1 MLKRKIPSTIYYIF
15 ILLLVLFLFDRIGA
29 FKWIRR
35 GVEKGLI
42 IPIKESLFRWQ
53 RSLKK
58 DLNGCGLSSESQ
70 IAELKMR
77 ILSLQ
82 KENEDQKRLL
92 SLQLPKDWKFIEA
105 KVIEVTNETLVLNA
119 GRQNGVKEGMTLIF
133 GNTYLGKVFSVSE
146 NMSIVHLPSF
156 PEEKSV
162 AFVVL
167 EGESRVTVGRGLLV
181 GFGLG
186 KMKLEQIF
194 LTENIKT
201 KDLVQINIEGGDLL
215 VGKIDEIIEK
225 KGEAFKSAAG
235 KNLYNPE
242 ELGTVFLIN
251 GRI

>member
-1 MLKRKIPSTIYYIF
+1 MFKRKIPSTVYYLF
-15 ILLLVLFLFDRIGA
+15 AILLILFLFDRIGA
-29 FKWIRR
+29 FGWIRC

-42 IPIKESLFRWQ
+42 IPVKENIFRWQ

-58 DLNGCGLSSESQ
+58 DLNGCGLAGESQ
-70 IAELKMR
+70 IAELKAK

-105 KVIEVTNETLVLNA
+105 KVIEVNGETLMLNA
-119 GRQNGVKEGMTLIF
+119 GKQAGVKEGMTLIF

-146 NMSIVHLPSF
+146 SMSIVRLPSF

-167 EGESRVTVGRGLLV
+167 EGESKMTVGRGLLV
-181 GFGLG
+181 GAGLG

-194 LTENIKT
+194 LSENIKT
-201 KDLVQINIEGGDLL
+201 NDLVQINIDGGDLL
-215 VGKIDEIIEK
+215 VGKVDEIIEK
-225 KGEAFKSAAG
+225 KGEVFKSASV
-235 KNLYNPE
+235 KTLYNPE

>member
-1 MLKRKIPSTIYYIF
+1 MLKRKIPPILYYILS
-15 ILLLVLFLFDRIGA
+15 ILLILFLLDKIGA
-29 FKWIRR
+29 FRWLRG

-58 DLNGCGLSSESQ
+58 DLNGCGLSGESQ
-70 IAELKMR
+70 IAELKTR

-92 SLQLPKDWKFIEA
+92 SLPMPKNWKFIEA
-105 KVIEVTNETLVLNA
+105 KVIEVSGETLVINA

-133 GNTYLGKVFSVSE
+133 GNTYLGKVFSISE
-146 NMSIVHLPSF
+146 NMAIVHLPSF
-156 PEEKSV
+156 LEEKSSV
-162 AFVVL
+162 YVVL
-167 EGESRVTVGRGLLV
+167 EGEKKVIVGRGLLV
-181 GFGLG
+181 GMGLG
-186 KMKLEQIF
+186 KMKLNQIF
-194 LTENIKT
+194 LSENIKPN
-201 KDLVQINIEGGDLL
+201 DLVQINIEGGDLL

-225 KGEAFKSAAG
+225 KGEVFKSAAV
-235 KNLYNPE
+235 KILYNPE